1 MLLYIYIYIYIYIAM
16 NDINITPRLNS
27 IESAIA
33 NRFPM

>member
-1 MLLYIYIYIYIYIAM
+1 MLLCVYIYIYIAM